1 MIFFNQTCRTVLLI
15 SFGLLTGCD
24 QQLTTEQEN
33 QKQQLI
39 NDSLQNMVFIE
50 GGTFLMGDFGSGHD
64 GKSTLPYSLGTDNK
78 FVHDVTLDSFSLS
91 KYRVTWRQFNLWRAL
106 TGLQLTDR
114 YNDLKSRDIMKDW
127 QASTQDNYPASADWQ
142 DAKDYCLWLG
152 QQAGLPIDLPTEAQW
167 EYAARNRGQFILF
180 ASKDGT
186 YNDGS
191 ENTNNSDDALFAAGF
206 YPIGSY
212 PPTPLGLYDMM
223 GNGLDWTNDWYA
235 ADYYE
240 HSPKTNPQGPEQ
252 GEEKVVRGSESSMY
266 LNTLVMNRWYHPLK
280 NRNIPGLGFRC
291 AVQSPAPI
299 QSVTK

>member
-1 MIFFNQTCRTVLLI
+1 MNYKYIYILLSIVLF
-15 SFGLLTGCD
+15 STGCD
-24 QQLTTEQEN
+24 QQLTTEQEK

-91 KYRVTWRQFNLWRAL
+91 KYRVTWGQFNLWRAL

-152 QQAGLPIDLPTEAQW
+152 QQTGLPIDLPTEAQW

-191 ENTNNSDDALFAAGF
+191 EGGEQLFATNFAPVGV
-206 YPIGSY
+206 Y

-223 GNGLDWTNDWYA
+223 GGGFDWMNDWYA

-240 HSPKTNPQGPEQ
+240 HSPTKNPQGPEL
-252 GEEKVVRGSESSMY
+252 GKEKVVRGASGSFY
-266 LNTLVMNRWYHPLK
+266 LKTLTINRLSFPLTNK
-280 NRNIPGLGFRC
+280 NIPTLNFRC
-291 AVQSPAPI
+291 AVQSPTPI

>member
-1 MIFFNQTCRTVLLI
+1 MNYKSFYLLLSAVLVT
-15 SFGLLTGCD
+15 TGCD
-24 QQLTTEQEN
+24 QPLTAEQEK
-33 QKQQLI
+33 QKQQLL
-39 NDSLQNMVFIE
+39 NDSLNNMVFIE

-64 GKSTLPYSLGTDNK
+64 GKSTLPYSIDKDNK
-78 FVHDVTLDSFSLS
+78 FVHNVTLDSFSLS
-91 KYRVTWRQFNLWRAL
+91 KYRVTWGQFNLWREL
-106 TGLQLTDR
+106 TAQPLTEKYQKLKTRDR
-114 YNDLKSRDIMKDW
+114 LKDW

-152 QQAGLPIDLPTEAQW
+152 QQTGLPIDLPTEAQW

-191 ENTNNSDDALFAAGF
+191 QGGEALFATDFAPVGV
-206 YPIGSY
+206 Y

-223 GNGLDWTNDWYA
+223 AVGFDWMNDWYA

-240 HSPKTNPQGPEQ
+240 HSPVKNPQGPEQ
-252 GEEKVVRGSESSMY
+252 GKEKVTRGADGSFY
-266 LNTLVMNRWYHPLK
+266 LKNLTMNRYPTPLT

-291 AVQSPAPI
+291 AVQSPTPVQPI
-299 QSVTK
+299 TK